1 MKIGQQGLSRT
12 SGPSSR
18 NGRWF
23 SALAIIFVAGIV
35 IGILDWSDVL
45 HDLSSVGARIAR
57 SVNPPD
63 ASDVPTLVVDMSFT
77 SYDEILSQRDSSL
90 LTGVYVPSDGDFMPA
105 TISVNGDD
113 RGDAIPV
120 RMRLLAGPADN
131 LGENE
136 KWGFEVET
144 RRNSQLLEMRKFT
157 LVDPAVN
164 NWISQWAFARSLERE
179 GILAARYRF
188 VHLIL
193 NGDDRG
199 IYAVQE
205 GAAGELLAAQG
216 RAAGA
221 IIGFDAE
228 LLWESIAHFEG
239 DASAAYADPVA
250 NLSATDLQY
259 LEVEAFRSTADSP
272 DADLRV
278 QESRAISLLRGLQA
292 GELKASAMFDVER
305 YGRFLALVDLWG
317 ATQATSL
324 ANLTYYLNPTSGQLE
339 PIGAGGNPLGTDLR
353 LSLAATYVDPVLQAT
368 YAREA
373 ARVSQPE
380 YLDDLQAE
388 LEPEFRQLQ
397 AALGRQEFA
406 PPWDALRD
414 RQNQIRRS
422 LDPVQP
428 VFAYLGSPTL
438 AMSATLRVYVG
449 NVLNLPVEVVG
460 FDIGGATYLPA
471 DGRWLADESAGLV
484 ADQAEGVV
492 LLALDAAHAPVV
504 RYAQF
509 DLSLIEIHRLDNELE
524 FMQEVEIR
532 VATRILGLSTDR
544 YTVARQGHPDVLPL
558 EATE

>member
-1 MKIGQQGLSRT
+1 MKIGQQGPSRA

-18 NGRWF
+18 TGRWS
-23 SALAIIFVAGIV
+23 SALAIVFVAGVV
-35 IGILDWSDVL
+35 IGTLDWSDVL
-45 HDLSSVGARIAR
+45 HDLSSVGARIAQF
-57 SVNPPD
+57 VNPPD
-63 ASDVPTLVVDMSFT
+63 VGDVPTLVVDMSFT
-77 SYDEILSQRDSSL
+77 SYDEILSQRDSAL
-90 LTGVYVPSDGDFMPA
+90 LTGVYVPSDGDFVPA
-105 TISVNGDD
+105 TISVNGAD
-113 RGDAIPV
+113 RGDPIPV

-131 LGENE
+131 LGESE

-144 RRNSQLLEMRKFT
+144 RRNSQLLGMRRFA

-164 NWISQWAFARSLERE
+164 NWLNQWAFAQALERE

-188 VHLIL
+188 MHLIL

-199 IYAVQE
+199 IYALQE
-205 GAAGELLAAQG
+205 GAAGELLVAQD
-216 RAAGA
+216 RAVGA
-221 IIGFDAE
+221 IIGFDTE

-259 LEVEAFRSTADSP
+259 LEVEAFRSSADSP

-278 QESRAISLLRGLQA
+278 QESRAVSLLRGLQA
-292 GELKASAMFDVER
+292 GELKASAVFDVER

-339 PIGAGGNPLGTDLR
+339 PIGASGDPLGTDQR
-353 LSLAATYVDPVLQAT
+353 LSLVATYLDPVLQAT

-380 YLDDLQAE
+380 YLDELRAE

-397 AALGRQEFA
+397 QALGRQESA

-449 NVLNLPVEVVG
+449 NVLNLPVEVIG
-460 FDIGGATYLPA
+460 FDIGGATFLPA
-471 DGRWLADESAGLV
+471 DGRWLADGSAGLV
-484 ADQAEGVV
+484 ADEADGTV
-492 LLALDAAHAPVV
+492 LRALDAAHAPVV

-509 DLSLIEIHRLDNELE
+509 DLSLIEIHRLDSELD

-532 VATRILGLSTDR
+532 VATRVFGLSTDH
-544 YTVARQGHPDVLPL
+544 YTVARQGHPDVLL
-558 EATE
+558 FGTTE